1 MKSLFQKVPR
11 LVLAVIG
18 LAVFGLVLAPL
29 EDDLRYQLVAANLLL
44 PPPGQG
50 AFEQMSQSALM
61 GTLGWLRS
69 LVAT

>member
-18 LAVFGLVLAPL
+18 LAVFGLVRAPL
-29 EDDLRYQLVAANLLL
+29 EDDLREQLVAANLLL

-50 AFEQMSQSALM
+50 AF
-61 GTLGWLRS
+61 
-69 LVAT
+69 